1 MNNGYQFD
9 GGNRYLGRK
18 YPREHIMDEIEKIRN
33 IEKAE
38 ERDFFLKELN
48 EFLKLFLIK
57 GLTMMTLFS

>member
-38 ERDFFLKELN
+38 ERDFF
-48 EFLKLFLIK
+48 
-57 GLTMMTLFS
+57 